1 MLNTFC
7 IYMYVHLG
15 HFAVNSIAEYARKF
29 KISTTFCAPSIESF
43 CMYRTALWFCQPIF
57 FPRIYSSP
65 PVINMMY
72 ILKYMYVSTF
82 EEKTWLKLF
91 IIHVV
96 VSIFAKKPNGRSI
109 LQGFIRSEVYEPYLF
124 GLMHQGTNCTS

>member
-1 MLNTFC
+1 
-7 IYMYVHLG
+7 MYVHLG
-15 HFAVNSIAEYARKF
+15 HFAVNSIAECARKF

-72 ILKYMYVSTF
+72 LLKYMYVSTF
-82 EEKTWLKLF
+82 EEKT
-91 IIHVV
+91 
-96 VSIFAKKPNGRSI
+96 
-109 LQGFIRSEVYEPYLF
+109 
-124 GLMHQGTNCTS
+124 